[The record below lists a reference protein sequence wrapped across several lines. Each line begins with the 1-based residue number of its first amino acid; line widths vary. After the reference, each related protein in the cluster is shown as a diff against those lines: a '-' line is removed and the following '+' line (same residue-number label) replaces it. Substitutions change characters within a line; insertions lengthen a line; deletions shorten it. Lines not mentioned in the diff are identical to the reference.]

1 MFHMFGSMV
10 AEQLVLHEKKWGI
23 DSFSI
28 SQIKSLEMRV
38 FIALL
43 GMDND
48 LRCTMHIFLIDE
60 QVKLVKRLLIL
71 YFSIENDD
79 T

>member
-1 MFHMFGSMV
+1 
-10 AEQLVLHEKKWGI
+10 
-23 DSFSI
+23 
-28 SQIKSLEMRV
+28 MRV
-38 FIALL
+38 FIPLL